1 MSKSFSTASNVAYM
15 LRAMRRSLGWGAV
28 AACVADVALG
38 VALPFLGAALPS
50 FVVGVLAGGMPA
62 SATLGLLAAYV
73 AAYQLARVL
82 QAWTGNRRRGA
93 CGNARSAL
101 YGAYL
106 DALLAADYDYL
117 QTDDAGQGRGV
128 AQACFFNGP
137 DSGSEATLTALFDLL
152 TNLGG
157 VVVYACVIGW
167 GRPALLAFLVAVSV
181 PAVVATVVR
190 QRRAPAR
197 QEAEMRSHEQYD
209 HLISEALSP
218 RSAKDVKVYRMR
230 GIVSAELDAAARVRA
245 AWDGEWR
252 DQEVAGLVS
261 VASSLVRDAVAY
273 AALVGQLFSGTI
285 DLPAFLLLVGMVAGF
300 GTWMGGLFDALV
312 TLVQKSAQVGGFRA
326 FQRACEPRP
335 RPVAALPT
343 AGRAHEISFDH
354 VCYSYDGE
362 KDALH
367 DLTLTIGAGEKV
379 ALVGPNGAGKTTLV
393 KLACGL
399 IEPTSG
405 RVTIDGVDVRELDR
419 KALFAE
425 LAVVFQDPAVFSIP
439 LADNVA
445 CAWDAAGGDTAR
457 LEAALSQADLLD
469 KARSLP
475 RGLATYLGQDVDDDG
490 VTLSGGETQRL
501 MLARALYK
509 DAPVVILDEPTAALD
524 PLAEARMYE
533 RYDELTEGC
542 TSVFISHRLA
552 STRFCG
558 RVLYLEGGR
567 LAEDG
572 THDELMAAGGAYAR
586 MFETQ
591 ARYYEDGAQEGQAPS
606 RTLSYA
612 EEGDGDAR

>member
-1 MSKSFSTASNVAYM
+1 
-15 LRAMRRSLGWGAV
+15 MR
-28 AACVADVALG
+28 DI
-38 VALPFLGAALPS
+38 
-50 FVVGVLAGGMPA
+50 M
-62 SATLGLLAAYV
+62 
-73 AAYQLARVL
+73 
-82 QAWTGNRRRGA
+82 
-93 CGNARSAL
+93 
-101 YGAYL
+101 
-106 DALLAADYDYL
+106 
-117 QTDDAGQGRGV
+117 
-128 AQACFFNGP
+128 
-137 DSGSEATLTALFDLL
+137 
-152 TNLGG
+152 
-157 VVVYACVIGW
+157 
-167 GRPALLAFLVAVSV
+167 
-181 PAVVATVVR
+181 
-190 QRRAPAR
+190 
-197 QEAEMRSHEQYD
+197 
-209 HLISEALSP
+209 
-218 RSAKDVKVYRMR
+218 
-230 GIVSAELDAAARVRA
+230 SAELDAVAARVRA
-245 AWDGEWR
+245 AWGGEYR

-273 AALVGQLFSGTI
+273 AVLVSQLFSGAI

-300 GTWMGGLFDALV
+300 GTWMGGLFGALAL
-312 TLVQKSAQVGGFRA
+312 LVQKSAQVGGFRA

-399 IEPTSG
+399 VEPTSG
-405 RVTIDGVDVRELDR
+405 RVAIDGVDVRELDR

-457 LEAALSQADLLD
+457 LEEALSQADLLD

-509 DAPVVILDEPTAALD
+509 DAPLVILDEPTAALD
-524 PLAEARMYE
+524 PISEAEVYEGFDRMV
-533 RYDELTEGC
+533 EGR
-542 TSVFISHRLA
+542 TAVYISHRM
-552 STRFCG
+552 SSCRFCD
-558 RVLYLEGGR
+558 RILVFDGGR
-567 LAEDG
+567 IVEAGSHEGL
-572 THDELMAAGGAYAR
+572 LAAGGLYASLWNA
-586 MFETQ
+586 Q
-591 ARYYEDGAQEGQAPS
+591 ASYYVDGEKGV
-606 RTLSYA
+606 
-612 EEGDGDAR
+612 DAGRG

>member
-1 MSKSFSTASNVAYM
+1 MSKSFSTASNVACV
-15 LRAMRRSLGWGAV
+15 LRAMRRGLGWGAV
-28 AACVADVALG
+28 AACAADVALG

-50 FVVGVLAGGMPA
+50 FVVGVLASGMPA
-62 SATLGLLAAYV
+62 PAALGLLAAYV

-82 QAWTGNRRRGA
+82 QAWTANQRSGA
-93 CGNARSAL
+93 CSNTRSAL

-117 QTDDAGQGRGV
+117 QTEDARQGKGV

-137 DSGSEATLTALFDLL
+137 DSGSQATLTALFDLA

-181 PAVVATVVR
+181 PAVAATVVL

-197 QEAEMRSHEQYD
+197 QEAEMRSLEQYD
-209 HLISEALSP
+209 HLIGEALSP
-218 RSAKDVKVYRMR
+218 RSAKDVKIYRMR
-230 GIVSAELDAAARVRA
+230 GIMSAELDAAAARVRA
-245 AWDGEWR
+245 AWGGEWR

-273 AALVGQLFSGTI
+273 AVLVAQLFSGAI

-300 GTWMGGLFDALV
+300 GTWMGGLFGALAL
-312 TLVQKSAQVGGFRA
+312 LVQKSAQVGGFRA

-343 AGRAHEISFDH
+343 AGRAHEIAFDH
-354 VCYSYDGE
+354 VSFSYDGE
-362 KDALH
+362 RSALS
-367 DLTLTIGAGEKV
+367 DLTLTIRAGEKV

-419 KALFAE
+419 RALFAE
-425 LAVVFQDPAVFSIP
+425 LAVVFQDLAVLSIP

-445 CAWDAAGGDTAR
+445 CAWDAAGGDDGR
-457 LEAALSQADLLD
+457 LVAALSQADLLD

-475 RGLATYLGQDVDDDG
+475 HGLATYLGQDIDDEG

-509 DAPVVILDEPTAALD
+509 GAPVVILDEPTAALD
-524 PLAEARMYE
+524 PIAESRMYE

-572 THDELMAAGGAYAR
+572 THDELMSAGGAYAR

-591 ARYYEDGAQEGQAPS
+591 ARYYEDGVQKGQAP
-606 RTLSYA
+606 LHA
-612 EEGDGDAR
+612 GEGDGDAR

>member
-1 MSKSFSTASNVAYM
+1 MSRSLSTASNVAYM

-50 FVVGVLAGGMPA
+50 FVVGVLASGMPA
-62 SATLGLLAAYV
+62 PATLGLLAAYV

-197 QEAEMRSHEQYD
+197 QEAEMRSLEQYD

-300 GTWMGGLFDALV
+300 GTWMGGLFDALA

-326 FQRACEPRP
+326 FQGACEPRP

-399 IEPTSG
+399 VEPTSG
-405 RVTIDGVDVRELDR
+405 RVAIDGVDVRELDR

-445 CAWDAAGGDTAR
+445 CSWDAAGGDTAR

-524 PLAEARMYE
+524 PISEAEVYAGFDRMVAGKTAIY
-533 RYDELTEGC
+533 
-542 TSVFISHRLA
+542 ISHRM
-552 STRFCG
+552 SSCRFCDRIVVFDGG
-558 RVLYLEGGR
+558 RVAERGGH
-567 LAEDG
+567 E
-572 THDELMAAGGAYAR
+572 ELLAAGGLYASLWNA
-586 MFETQ
+586 Q
-591 ARYYEDGAQEGQAPS
+591 ASYYVDGEKGV
-606 RTLSYA
+606 
-612 EEGDGDAR
+612 DAGRC

>member
-50 FVVGVLAGGMPA
+50 FVVGVLASGMPA
-62 SATLGLLAAYV
+62 PATLGLLAAYV

-197 QEAEMRSHEQYD
+197 QEAEMRSLEQYD

-230 GIVSAELDAAARVRA
+230 GIVSAELDAA
-245 AWDGEWR
+245 
-252 DQEVAGLVS
+252 
-261 VASSLVRDAVAY
+261 
-273 AALVGQLFSGTI
+273 
-285 DLPAFLLLVGMVAGF
+285 
-300 GTWMGGLFDALV
+300 
-312 TLVQKSAQVGGFRA
+312 
-326 FQRACEPRP
+326 RP
-335 RPVAALPT
+335 R
-343 AGRAHEISFDH
+343 AGRL
-354 VCYSYDGE
+354 GR
-362 KDALH
+362 
-367 DLTLTIGAGEKV
+367 GV
-379 ALVGPNGAGKTTLV
+379 ARPGG
-393 KLACGL
+393 
-399 IEPTSG
+399 G
-405 RVTIDGVDVRELDR
+405 R
-419 KALFAE
+419 
-425 LAVVFQDPAVFSIP
+425 
-439 LADNVA
+439 
-445 CAWDAAGGDTAR
+445 AR
-457 LEAALSQADLLD
+457 L
-469 KARSLP
+469 
-475 RGLATYLGQDVDDDG
+475 RGL
-490 VTLSGGETQRL
+490 
-501 MLARALYK
+501 LARARRRGLRGPRGTALLGHDRPARVPAARWYGRRLRH
-509 DAPVVILDEPTAALD
+509 LDGRAL
-524 PLAEARMYE
+524 
-533 RYDELTEGC
+533 
-542 TSVFISHRLA
+542 
-552 STRFCG
+552 
-558 RVLYLEGGR
+558 
-567 LAEDG
+567 
-572 THDELMAAGGAYAR
+572 
-586 MFETQ
+586 
-591 ARYYEDGAQEGQAPS
+591 
-606 RTLSYA
+606 
-612 EEGDGDAR
+612 

>member
-50 FVVGVLAGGMPA
+50 FVVGVLASGMPA
-62 SATLGLLAAYV
+62 PATLGLLAAYV

-93 CGNARSAL
+93 CSNARSAL
-101 YGAYL
+101 YWAYL

-197 QEAEMRSHEQYD
+197 QEAEMRSLEQYD

-230 GIVSAELDAAARVRA
+230 GIVSAELDAAAARVRA

-252 DQEVAGLVS
+252 DQEVAGLLS

-367 DLTLTIGAGEKV
+367 DVTLRLGMRRKMAV
-379 ALVGPNGAGKTTLV
+379 VGPNGAGKTTFI
-393 KLACGL
+393 KLLCRL
-399 IEPTSG
+399 YRPTSG
-405 RVTIDGVDVRELDR
+405 RITLNGIDIEKYDEDEYRDLM
-419 KALFAE
+419 
-425 LAVVFQDPAVFSIP
+425 AVVFQDFKLFAFPVWEN
-439 LADNVA
+439 L
-445 CAWDAAGGDTAR
+445 AAGYARDDAR
-457 LEAALSQADLLD
+457 LWAALDQAD
-469 KARSLP
+469 AGFVRSWP
-475 RGLATYLGQDVDDDG
+475 DGLETRLYNDLGPG
-490 VTLSGGETQRL
+490 VAPSGGQAQKL
-501 MLARALYK
+501 ALARALYK

-524 PLAEARMYE
+524 PISEAEVYAGFDRMVAGKTAIY
-533 RYDELTEGC
+533 
-542 TSVFISHRLA
+542 ISHRM
-552 STRFCG
+552 SSCRFCDDIIVFDGG
-558 RVLYLEGGR
+558 RVVERGGHEG
-567 LAEDG
+567 L
-572 THDELMAAGGAYAR
+572 LAAGGLYAR
-586 MFETQ
+586 MWEAQ
-591 ARYYEDGAQEGQAPS
+591 AAYYVDGEK
-606 RTLSYA
+606 
-612 EEGDGDAR
+612 DMDAGRG

>member
-15 LRAMRRSLGWGAV
+15 LRAMRRSLGWDAV

-50 FVVGVLAGGMPA
+50 FVVGVLASGMPA
-62 SATLGLLAAYV
+62 TAALGLLAAYV

-82 QAWTGNRRRGA
+82 QAWTGNQRRGA

-137 DSGSEATLTALFDLL
+137 QATLTALFDLA

-167 GRPALLAFLVAVSV
+167 GRPALLAFLVAASV
-181 PAVVATVVR
+181 PAVAATVVL

-197 QEAEMRSHEQYD
+197 QEAEMRSLEQYD
-209 HLISEALSP
+209 HLIGEALSP
-218 RSAKDVKVYRMR
+218 RGAKDVKIYRMR
-230 GIVSAELDAAARVRA
+230 DIMSAELDAVAARVRA
-245 AWDGEWR
+245 AWGGEYR
-252 DQEVAGLVS
+252 DREVAGLVS

-273 AALVGQLFSGTI
+273 AVLVSQLFSGAI

-300 GTWMGGLFDALV
+300 GTWMGGLFGALAL
-312 TLVQKSAQVGGFRA
+312 LVQKSAQVGGFRA

-399 IEPTSG
+399 VEPTSG
-405 RVTIDGVDVRELDR
+405 RVAIDGVDVRELGR

-445 CAWDAAGGDTAR
+445 CAWDSAGGDTAR

-524 PLAEARMYE
+524 PISEAEVYAGFDRMVAGKTAIY
-533 RYDELTEGC
+533 
-542 TSVFISHRLA
+542 ISHRM
-552 STRFCG
+552 SSCRFCDRIIVFDGG
-558 RVLYLEGGR
+558 RVVERGGHEG
-567 LAEDG
+567 L
-572 THDELMAAGGAYAR
+572 LAAGGLYASLWNA
-586 MFETQ
+586 Q
-591 ARYYEDGAQEGQAPS
+591 ASYYVDGEKGA
-606 RTLSYA
+606 
-612 EEGDGDAR
+612 DAGRG

>member
-1 MSKSFSTASNVAYM
+1 MSKSFSTASNVAYV

-28 AACVADVALG
+28 TACVADVALG

-50 FVVGVLAGGMPA
+50 FVVGVLASGMPA
-62 SATLGLLAAYV
+62 PATLGLLAAYV

-82 QAWTGNRRRGA
+82 QAWTGNQRRGA

-167 GRPALLAFLVAVSV
+167 GRPVLLAFLVAVSV

-197 QEAEMRSHEQYD
+197 QEAEMRSLEQYD

-230 GIVSAELDAAARVRA
+230 GIVSAELDAAAARVRA

-273 AALVGQLFSGTI
+273 AALVEQLFSGTI

-379 ALVGPNGAGKTTLV
+379 ALVGP
-393 KLACGL
+393 
-399 IEPTSG
+399 
-405 RVTIDGVDVRELDR
+405 
-419 KALFAE
+419 
-425 LAVVFQDPAVFSIP
+425 
-439 LADNVA
+439 
-445 CAWDAAGGDTAR
+445 
-457 LEAALSQADLLD
+457 
-469 KARSLP
+469 
-475 RGLATYLGQDVDDDG
+475 
-490 VTLSGGETQRL
+490 
-501 MLARALYK
+501 
-509 DAPVVILDEPTAALD
+509 
-524 PLAEARMYE
+524 
-533 RYDELTEGC
+533 
-542 TSVFISHRLA
+542 
-552 STRFCG
+552 
-558 RVLYLEGGR
+558 
-567 LAEDG
+567 
-572 THDELMAAGGAYAR
+572 
-586 MFETQ
+586 
-591 ARYYEDGAQEGQAPS
+591 
-606 RTLSYA
+606 
-612 EEGDGDAR
+612 

>member
-1 MSKSFSTASNVAYM
+1 MSKSFSTASNVAYV
-15 LRAMRRSLGWGAV
+15 LRAMCSHLGWGAV
-28 AACVADVALG
+28 AVCAADVALG

-50 FVVGVLAGGMPA
+50 FVVGVLASGMPA
-62 SATLGLLAAYV
+62 TAALGLLAAYV

-82 QAWTGNRRRGA
+82 QAWTANQRHGA

-101 YGAYL
+101 YGVYL

-117 QTDDAGQGRGV
+117 QTEEAGQGRGV

-137 DSGSEATLTALFDLL
+137 QATLTALFDLA

-167 GRPALLAFLVAVSV
+167 GRPALLAFLVAASV
-181 PAVVATVVR
+181 PAVAATVVL

-197 QEAEMRSHEQYD
+197 QEAEMRSLEQYD
-209 HLISEALSP
+209 HLIGEALSP
-218 RSAKDVKVYRMR
+218 RGAKDVKIYRMR
-230 GIVSAELDAAARVRA
+230 DIMSAELDAVAARVRA
-245 AWDGEWR
+245 AWGGEYR

-273 AALVGQLFSGTI
+273 AVLVSQLFSGAI

-300 GTWMGGLFDALV
+300 GTWMGGLFGALAL
-312 TLVQKSAQVGGFRA
+312 LVQKSAQVGGFRA

-362 KDALH
+362 KGALH
-367 DLTLTIGAGEKV
+367 DLTPTIGAGEKV

-419 KALFAE
+419 QALFAE

-445 CAWDAAGGDTAR
+445 CAWDSAGGDTAR

-509 DAPVVILDEPTAALD
+509 DAPLVILDEPTAALD
-524 PLAEARMYE
+524 PISEAGVYAGFDRMVAGKTAIY
-533 RYDELTEGC
+533 
-542 TSVFISHRLA
+542 ISHRM
-552 STRFCG
+552 SSCRFCDDIIVFDGG
-558 RVLYLEGGR
+558 RVVERGGHEG
-567 LAEDG
+567 L
-572 THDELMAAGGAYAR
+572 LAAGGLYASLWNA
-586 MFETQ
+586 Q
-591 ARYYEDGAQEGQAPS
+591 ASYYVGGEKGA
-606 RTLSYA
+606 
-612 EEGDGDAR
+612 DAGRG